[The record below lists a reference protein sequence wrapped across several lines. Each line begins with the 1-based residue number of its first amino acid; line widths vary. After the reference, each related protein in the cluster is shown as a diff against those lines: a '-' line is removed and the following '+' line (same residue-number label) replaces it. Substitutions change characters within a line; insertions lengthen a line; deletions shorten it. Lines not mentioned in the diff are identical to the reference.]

1 MIQSEEQYINRLI
14 EKIKS
19 IQDPN
24 VLEEVYRLLAVD
36 FDDSIYLTSDAQKQ
50 VVAESQQMIEKGNGI
65 SSEKADDEI
74 DQWLSK

>member
-1 MIQSEEQYINRLI
+1 MIQSEEQHINRLI

-19 IQDPN
+19 IKDPN

-36 FDDSIYLTSDAQKQ
+36 FDDSIYITSDAQKQ

-65 SSEKADDEI
+65 PSQKADEEI

>member
-1 MIQSEEQYINRLI
+1 MIQSEEHHVNRLI

-19 IQDPN
+19 ITDPN

-74 DQWLSK
+74 DQWLKK

>member
-19 IQDPN
+19 IKDPN
-24 VLEEVYRLLAVD
+24 VLEEVYRLLAVN
-36 FDDSIYLTSDAQKQ
+36 FDDSIYLASDAQKQ

>member
-1 MIQSEEQYINRLI
+1 MIQSEEQHVNRLI

-19 IQDPN
+19 ITDPN
-24 VLEEVYRLLAVD
+24 VLEEVYRLLAVN
-36 FDDSIYLTSDAQKQ
+36 FDDTIYLTSDAQKQ
-50 VVAESQQMIEKGNGI
+50 VVAESQQMISKGNGI

>member
-1 MIQSEEQYINRLI
+1 MIQSEEHHVNRLI

-19 IQDPN
+19 ITDPN
-24 VLEEVYRLLAVD
+24 VLEEVYRLLAVN

-50 VVAESQQMIEKGNGI
+50 VVAESQQMIERGNGI

-74 DQWLSK
+74 DQWLKK

>member
-19 IQDPN
+19 INDPN
-24 VLEEVYRLLAVD
+24 VLEEVYRLLAVN

>member
-1 MIQSEEQYINRLI
+1 MTQFEEQHVNRLI

-19 IQDPN
+19 IKDPN

-36 FDDSIYLTSDAQKQ
+36 FDDPIYITSDAQKQ
-50 VVAESQQMIEKGNGI
+50 VVAESQQMIVKGNGI

>member
-1 MIQSEEQYINRLI
+1 MIQSEEQHVNRLI

-19 IQDPN
+19 IKDPN

-36 FDDSIYLTSDAQKQ
+36 FDDSIYITSDAQKQ
-50 VVAESQQMIEKGNGI
+50 VVAESQQMIEKGKGI
-65 SSEKADDEI
+65 LSEKADDEI

>member
-19 IQDPN
+19 IKDPN
-24 VLEEVYRLLAVD
+24 VLEEVYRLLAVN
-36 FDDSIYLTSDAQKQ
+36 FDDSVYLTSGAQKQ

>member
-19 IQDPN
+19 INDPN
-24 VLEEVYRLLAVD
+24 VLEEVYRLLAVN

-50 VVAESQQMIEKGNGI
+50 VVAESQQMIEGGNGI
-65 SSEKADDEI
+65 SSEKARP
-74 DQWLSK
+74 

>member
-1 MIQSEEQYINRLI
+1 MIQSEEQHVNRLI

-19 IQDPN
+19 IKDPN

>member
-1 MIQSEEQYINRLI
+1 MIQSEEQHVNRLI

-19 IQDPN
+19 IKDPN

-50 VVAESQQMIEKGNGI
+50 VVAESQQMIEGGNGI

-74 DQWLSK
+74 DQWLKK